1 MGYYNDFLYTSEED
15 TLSHYGVLGMK
26 WGIRHDKRKTES
38 INKSKRDN
46 RYQHLWSSQY
56 RSHRKNVKKM
66 DRASRYSST
75 LSDKEL
81 NDRITRL
88 NNEKRLKE
96 LNNEVNHPVR
106 SKITNT
112 VKSNS
117 TKLIGAAA
125 VSGAFIL
132 GKKYLPDL
140 IKKQANKPVKKLVE
154 IGPGLLTEVNVP
166 NPMGTQNVDQIL
178 NQVFDMAK
186 KVAFPK
192 K

>member
-1 MGYYNDFLYTSEED
+1 MGYYNDFLYTSDED
-15 TLSHYGVLGMK
+15 TLAHYGVLGMK
-26 WGIRHDKRKTES
+26 WGVRHDKRKTGS
-38 INKSKRDN
+38 LSKSKKN
-46 RYQHLWSSQY
+46 SQY
-56 RSHRKNVKKM
+56 HSHRKNVKRM
-66 DRASRYSST
+66 DRDSRYSST

-81 NDRITRL
+81 NDRISRL

-106 SKITNT
+106 SKITNA
-112 VKSNS
+112 VKSNG

-125 VSGAFIL
+125 VSGAFVL

-140 IKKQANKPVKKLVE
+140 IKKQANQPVKKLVE
-154 IGPGLLTEVNVP
+154 IGPGLLTEVNAP

-186 KVAFPK
+186 KIAFPK